1 MRIFIPLLNLLSAML
16 FMAFA
21 PFYFTWK
28 NACEFDA
35 PLTCYT
41 VYGIGALFVLG
52 STFGLDLA
60 GDRIGLAR
68 LVLAKLA
75 IFVAAL
81 AILIAV

>member
-1 MRIFIPLLNLLSAML
+1 ML

-28 NACEFDA
+28 NACGMDV
-35 PLTCYT
+35 PLACYG
-41 VYGIGALFVLG
+41 VYGGAAVVVLG

-75 IFVAAL
+75 IFLAAL